1 MFFPVLLSPPP
12 PRHTYF
18 LYPVS
23 VDGRCFIPFPSRLF
37 SPSRLGKRGQIGPL
51 SPPRSTGDWCRPAIG
66 ATPVCLTIRTS
77 MIRCPPTRQRVP
89 TWGGTEDRLL
99 LEGTGGGEGIQLLLL
114 FLHIKSHPDLSA
126 QYPLLSVPINTTSRY
141 NPVVTGEPIL

>member
-23 VDGRCFIPFPSRLF
+23 VDGRCFIPVSSRLF
-37 SPSRLGKRGQIGPL
+37 SPSRLGKRGQSGPL
-51 SPPRSTGDWCRPAIG
+51 SPPRSTGGRCRPATG
-66 ATPVCLTIRTS
+66 APPVCLRIRTS

-89 TWGGTEDRLL
+89 TWGRTEDSLL
-99 LEGTGGGEGIQLLLL
+99 LGAARAYNRCCCFFILRAIPISPPSTL
-114 FLHIKSHPDLSA
+114 FCPYRSTRPVDT
-126 QYPLLSVPINTTSRY
+126 IN
-141 NPVVTGEPIL
+141 E